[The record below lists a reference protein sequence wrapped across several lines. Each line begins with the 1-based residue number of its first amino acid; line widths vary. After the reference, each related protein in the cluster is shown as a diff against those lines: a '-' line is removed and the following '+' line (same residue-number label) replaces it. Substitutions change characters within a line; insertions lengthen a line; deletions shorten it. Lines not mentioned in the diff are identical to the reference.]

1 MSLSKTEKPTQKKI
15 SDAVKKGQ
23 SFKSKDLV
31 ITCLIL
37 AGVNYII
44 TLDFIKQMAGVW
56 GMIIEDGFKQN
67 IADYASSVFI
77 LALKIIIPFLLLCVF
92 CTTLPSLLQTG
103 FVLATKIFKLNFG
116 ALNPINGTK
125 KLFSLRTVK
134 DTVKAVLYLLVFI
147 IIFMNL
153 WSENKILFL
162 LQRYGTPQQTL
173 VIWGHLIQRMV
184 TTCLLGMIIIM
195 LLDAIAEY
203 FLYIKDLKMDKQEVK
218 RERIDQDGNPLIKS
232 TRRSLHSEIL
242 DEQTKL
248 DITNSKVI
256 IANPTHIAIGI
267 YFNADIVP
275 IPFIS
280 VLETNQCALSVR
292 RYAKKMGVPV
302 LEDIALARRIYK
314 SHSKYSFISVDEL
327 DAVLQILVWL
337 EQVDN
342 AWQEDQPSL
351 ISEASDEVNNKN
363 GENERS
369 L

>member
-134 DTVKAVLYLLVFI
+134 DTVNSLPASKIRYASTNAGYLGAPYSANGNYMFAWHDYYHVVRCDCR
-147 IIFMNL
+147 
-153 WSENKILFL
+153 ILFIY
-162 LQRYGTPQQTL
+162 QRS
-173 VIWGHLIQRMV
+173 
-184 TTCLLGMIIIM
+184 
-195 LLDAIAEY
+195 
-203 FLYIKDLKMDKQEVK
+203 
-218 RERIDQDGNPLIKS
+218 QDG
-232 TRRSLHSEIL
+232 
-242 DEQTKL
+242 Q
-248 DITNSKVI
+248 
-256 IANPTHIAIGI
+256 AG
-267 YFNADIVP
+267 
-275 IPFIS
+275 
-280 VLETNQCALSVR
+280 
-292 RYAKKMGVPV
+292 G
-302 LEDIALARRIYK
+302 
-314 SHSKYSFISVDEL
+314 
-327 DAVLQILVWL
+327 
-337 EQVDN
+337 
-342 AWQEDQPSL
+342 
-351 ISEASDEVNNKN
+351 
-363 GENERS
+363 
-369 L
+369 

>member
-1 MSLSKTEKPTQKKI
+1 MN
-15 SDAVKKGQ
+15 
-23 SFKSKDLV
+23 
-31 ITCLIL
+31 IL
-37 AGVNYII
+37 
-44 TLDFIKQMAGVW
+44 
-56 GMIIEDGFKQN
+56 GF
-67 IADYASSVFI
+67 A
-77 LALKIIIPFLLLCVF
+77 
-92 CTTLPSLLQTG
+92 
-103 FVLATKIFKLNFG
+103 
-116 ALNPINGTK
+116 
-125 KLFSLRTVK
+125 
-134 DTVKAVLYLLVFI
+134 FI